1 MENELISIIMPAFNA
16 EKTIKESIDSILNQ
30 TITDFKIYIIDD
42 NSTDTTSKI
51 IHSFNDQRIIYIYN
65 DINQGVSKSR
75 NIGIKKCKGKYIA
88 FLDSDDLWFP
98 NKLEKQIELLEDG
111 WRVVCS
117 NYITFTK
124 NGDGNSKKRLAPE
137 IIFYK
142 KLLYS
147 NFIGNLTGI
156 YNSNILGKFY
166 QKEKGHED
174 YIMWLEI
181 IKVARTAYCIQEPL
195 AKYRISEK
203 SLSGNKIKA
212 MQWQWSI
219 YRDELNLS
227 FIKSSYYFINYIYNA
242 LKKRK

>member
-1 MENELISIIMPAFNA
+1 MNNELISIIMPAFNA
-16 EKTIKESIDSILNQ
+16 EKTIKSSIESILNQ
-30 TITDFKIYIIDD
+30 TIKNFKIYIIDD
-42 NSTDTTSKI
+42 SSTDTTSKI
-51 IHSFNDQRIIYIYN
+51 VNSFNDERIIYTYN
-65 DINQGVSKSR
+65 NNNQGVSKSR

-98 NKLEKQIELLEDG
+98 NKLERQLELLEKG
-111 WRVVCS
+111 WDIVCS
-117 NYITFTK
+117 NYITFTE
-124 NGDGNSKKRLAPE
+124 NNNLNERSAPE
-137 IIFYK
+137 IISYEK
-142 KLLYS
+142 MLSS

-156 YNSNILGKFY
+156 YNSSTLGKIY

-174 YIMWLEI
+174 YIMWLEL
-181 IKVARTAYCIQEPL
+181 IKIANKAYCIQEPL
-195 AKYRISEK
+195 AKYRVSDT

-219 YRDELNLS
+219 YRNELKLS